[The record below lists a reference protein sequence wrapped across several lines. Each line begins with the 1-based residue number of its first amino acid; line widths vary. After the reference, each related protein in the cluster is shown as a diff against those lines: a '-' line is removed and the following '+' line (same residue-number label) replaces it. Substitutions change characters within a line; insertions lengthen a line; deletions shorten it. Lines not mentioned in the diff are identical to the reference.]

1 MTNLDKLIRKKISEY
16 KPKNGLDHIAT
27 FFISL
32 SSIKHENVTGHVER
46 IKSYVDRFINHVKKN
61 PTKIYY
67 VTPIGCGLAGHHVRD
82 VAPLFQDC
90 IDLKN
95 VYLPKVFW
103 RILIKF

>member
-46 IKSYVDRFINHVKKN
+46 VALLSEVVAKKLKLD
-61 PTKIYY
+61 TKLAFFA
-67 VTPIGCGLAGHHVRD
+67 GLI
-82 VAPLFQDC
+82 LF
-90 IDLKN
+90 K
-95 VYLPKVFW
+95 
-103 RILIKF
+103 

>member
-16 KPKNGLDHIAT
+16 KPKNGLDYIAT

-32 SSIKHENVTGHVER
+32 SSIKHGNVTGHV
-46 IKSYVDRFINHVKKN
+46 DRFVNHVKKN